1 VEQEYAMMLLC
12 TRKAGEQIVIGDQV
26 CLTVLAVRGNRVQ
39 LGVSAPEE
47 ISIYRNELLSTD
59 PRMPE
64 PQPKD
69 GGKPHEM
76 PCV

>member
-1 VEQEYAMMLLC
+1 MMLLC
-12 TRKAGEQIVIGDQV
+12 TRKAGEQIVIGDKI

-39 LGVSAPEE
+39 LGVSAPEQ
-47 ISIYRNELLSTD
+47 ISIYRKELLATD
-59 PRMPE
+59 PRHAE
-64 PQPKD
+64 PQPKG